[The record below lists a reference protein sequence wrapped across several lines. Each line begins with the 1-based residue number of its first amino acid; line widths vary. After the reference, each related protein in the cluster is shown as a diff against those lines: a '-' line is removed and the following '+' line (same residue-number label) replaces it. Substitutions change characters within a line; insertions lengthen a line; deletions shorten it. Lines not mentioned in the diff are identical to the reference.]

1 MIHAFLQENN
11 KLQNLEVIIADI
23 EIQNETINSIEFAYD
38 NTRPII
44 RGQIFFEDLYDMNM
58 ITNWS
63 EAKIKITYIDALDE
77 MFMRTFNV
85 VGVQEDKSGLGRKSL
100 IITFVDE
107 FSFALANSYISR
119 SFRVPLN
126 RAILQIAKDLGV
138 SELDQI
144 DFDFSDVPF
153 LRPYMT
159 VKNSNSLTYF
169 TRELY
174 RRGFTFYQT
183 KKGIHIKSF
192 DDLIPKDLELNGVF
206 KDDPDNQ
213 LYSNK
218 ILESNIIQNN
228 RYMAEP
234 DSAAVAYDANK
245 KEVIKID
252 DDILDSLRLNSEPV
266 KLNKTKTRKEYT
278 QPQMGALERKL
289 DLKRNYMDQNI
300 LQIYV
305 SGYIKN
311 DLNQIY
317 DTLFKGNV
325 SFAES
330 QQRGDESIQGKYV
343 SKQIQEKIIK
353 GSYVQMITL
362 HRADR
367 IRTSVDEDDEETF

>member
-1 MIHAFLQENN
+1 MIHAFIQENN

-23 EIQNETINSIEFAYD
+23 EIQKETINSIEFAYD

-58 ITNWS
+58 ITDWS
-63 EAKIKITYIDALDE
+63 EAKIKITYIDSLDE

-85 VGVQEDKSGLGRKSL
+85 VGVQEGKSGLGRKSL

-119 SFRVPLN
+119 SFKIPLN
-126 RAILQIAKDLGV
+126 KALLEIAKDLGV

-144 DFDFSDVPF
+144 EFDFSNVPYDK
-153 LRPYMT
+153 PYMT

-183 KKGIHIKSF
+183 KKGVHIKSF
-192 DDLIPKDLELNGVF
+192 DDLIPKDLPLNGVF

-213 LYSNK
+213 LYANK
-218 ILESNIIQNN
+218 ILESNVIQNN

-234 DSAAVAYDANK
+234 DSAVVTYDATK
-245 KEVIKID
+245 KEVIKLE
-252 DDILDSLRLNSEPV
+252 DDILNKLLLNSEPV
-266 KLNKTKTRKEYT
+266 KLNKTKTRKEYS
-278 QPQMGALERKL
+278 QSQLDANERNL

-325 SFAES
+325 TFAES

-362 HRADR
+362 HRSDR
-367 IRTSVDEDDEETF
+367 IETSVDEDNF